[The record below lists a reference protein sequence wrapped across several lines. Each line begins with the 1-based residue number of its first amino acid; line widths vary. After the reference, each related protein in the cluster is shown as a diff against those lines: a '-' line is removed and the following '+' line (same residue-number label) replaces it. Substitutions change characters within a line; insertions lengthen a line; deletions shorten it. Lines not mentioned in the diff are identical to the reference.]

1 MSNKEENGTKDILDS
16 SSYRLW
22 KQQLYLLLK
31 EKKLEQHVLRE
42 LIKKVSCDKL
52 SEEKKKS
59 LTLVDGTTDIY

>member
-42 LIKKVSCDKL
+42 LI
-52 SEEKKKS
+52 
-59 LTLVDGTTDIY
+59 